1 MSRTSLA
8 PFALIANRLGRHRL
22 WGASSARPCSLAA
35 HRRAITRGVRF
46 LVSRQDADGLW
57 RSEVYGS
64 FKDPSALTPLVS
76 SALDAAKS
84 AAGVDQR
91 AVNYLAGMVR
101 LDGTIDVGSHG
112 LPYPVYT
119 AALTVNLLNE
129 PRRAAHAKACAAW
142 AADLAR
148 PQLDEKL
155 GWRRMTS
162 NTAGW
167 AMPRSCLANRRR
179 VAGASRTESNLSAT
193 TFALEALRR
202 SAQGMTFFAKLG
214 CYRSLPELFRGS
226 PSSRIA
232 LQRRRLLLHRQRSR
246 SQQGGD
252 RWQGCDRPR
261 PVCFLR
267 QRYGRWDPRAPG
279 LRRVG
284 RRSAIASGAAL
295 AGEVFPRR

>member
-8 PFALIANRLGRHRL
+8 PFALIAIALVAIGC
-22 WGASSARPCSLAA
+22 GARPQPDRVLLQ
-35 HRRAITRGVRF
+35 RIDEAITRGVRF

-142 AADLAR
+142 AATWPD
-148 PQLDEKL
+148 
-155 GWRRMTS
+155 
-162 NTAGW
+162 
-167 AMPRSCLANRRR
+167 
-179 VAGASRTESNLSAT
+179 
-193 TFALEALRR
+193 
-202 SAQGMTFFAKLG
+202 
-214 CYRSLPELFRGS
+214 
-226 PSSRIA
+226 
-232 LQRRRLLLHRQRSR
+232 RSR
-246 SQQGGD
+246 
-252 RWQGCDRPR
+252 REI
-261 PVCFLR
+261 
-267 QRYGRWDPRAPG
+267 G
-279 LRRVG
+279 L
-284 RRSAIASGAAL
+284 AA
-295 AGEVFPRR
+295 E